1 MQSSS
6 GVSSPVLSEVTDD
19 VELALCDRVKQ
30 RDVEAL
36 GMLLQRWRPWLLG
49 RVRRSLGTSQPAG
62 RRPSDVVQE
71 ACVLALR
78 FVGDF
83 RGESRPELRAWLTSI
98 LHTAIAQTQRHGRA
112 SMRADARTTVL
123 DEEPALASPRLSQ
136 IVSSRQG
143 YREVVAAIARLP
155 ARQRDVLFWRLL
167 EERSLAEIAERLG
180 ESEQAAASLI
190 KRGLAT
196 LRGKLV
202 PDRPQVKRQSA
213 ARVDVA
219 LLEYLRMSDRGQAPT
234 RDQFLQQHAEEAP
247 ALAPLL
253 DWLRDVRLRLS
264 EA

>member
-1 MQSSS
+1 MQPSF
-6 GVSSPVLSEVTDD
+6 GVNSPVQGDVTDD

-36 GMLLQRWRPWLLG
+36 GMLLQRWRPWLLA
-49 RVRRSLGTSQPAG
+49 RVRRNLGASQPAG

-112 SMRADARTTVL
+112 NMRADARTTVL
-123 DEEPALASPRLSQ
+123 DDEPTVSSPRLSQ

-143 YREVVAAIARLP
+143 YREVVAVIARLP
-155 ARQRDVLFWRLL
+155 PRQRDVLFWRLL
-167 EERSLAEIAERLG
+167 EERSLAEIAERLD

-196 LRGKLV
+196 LRGKLL
-202 PDRPQVKRQSA
+202 PDRPQVRRQSA
-213 ARVDVA
+213 TRVDAA

-234 RDQFLQQHAEEAP
+234 HEEFLEQHADHAS
-247 ALAPLL
+247 ALAPVL

-264 EA
+264 ES